1 MFWSLEMV
9 EEVLV
14 SWFIELIEYD
24 LVYLNYYREVISEL
38 DWIQ

>member
-1 MFWSLEMV
+1 MV

-24 LVYLNYYREVISEL
+24 LVYLNYYREMVSKL